1 LVFREKIKKENC
13 RKIKGRERERK
24 VQRRSKNKRDNKN
37 IRERRK
43 RSV

>member
-1 LVFREKIKKENC
+1 LVFREKIKKENY

-37 IRERRK
+37 I
-43 RSV
+43 